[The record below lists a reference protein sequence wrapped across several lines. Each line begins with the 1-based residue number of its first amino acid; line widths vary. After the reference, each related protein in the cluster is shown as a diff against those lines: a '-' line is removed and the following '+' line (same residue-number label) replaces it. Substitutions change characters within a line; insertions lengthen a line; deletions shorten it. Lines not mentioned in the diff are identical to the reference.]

1 MHSRANTGAFVSVF
15 KETLGSHLGGLSGIV
30 AGLIVAWQLGVF
42 RKSPA
47 FPWVFALYPAVL
59 TAEIVLTAIFSG
71 RLNTALHV
79 GTISPRFGGNMGKLG
94 LLLHRV
100 LTLTLATSVV
110 MASVSALLIG
120 VTWGLPL
127 GFRDFLEI
135 LAVTVATMSLGL
147 IHYLVVLPVTFAVF
161 KRGADLD
168 SVALPISGTIAD
180 VFITVCYA
188 LTISLFLN
196 FGDLGK
202 FAVMLIAALAVILV
216 LVFLPLSVGEEGFSK
231 SVKNSIPGLLLMS
244 VIASF
249 TGTVLQ
255 QINVGVDVWNKSS
268 AFYPLT
274 LFVAYPAVIELVGDA
289 ALVIGSTA
297 TTRLVLGLLEP
308 HFSAM
313 KNHTSQIL
321 GAWAASVVMLLPYSA
336 VSLLAAGSFRL
347 SSFYL
352 LSSVLLLTNVFAII
366 TMNLISFAFA
376 ILTFKRGLDPD
387 HFVNPLVISLAGT
400 LATVALLA
408 ASFLL
413 LSLRA

>member
-1 MHSRANTGAFVSVF
+1 MR
-15 KETLGSHLGGLSGIV
+15 
-30 AGLIVAWQLGVF
+30 
-42 RKSPA
+42 
-47 FPWVFALYPAVL
+47 
-59 TAEIVLTAIFSG
+59 
-71 RLNTALHV
+71 
-79 GTISPRFGGNMGKLG
+79 KLG

-135 LAVTVATMSLGL
+135 LAVIVATMSLGL
-147 IHYLVVLPVTFAVF
+147 MHYLVVLPITFAVF

-168 SVALPISGTIAD
+168 SVALPIAGTIAD
-180 VFITVCYA
+180 VFITACYA

-202 FAVMLIAALAVILV
+202 YAVTIIAALAVLLM
-216 LVFLPLSVGEEGFSK
+216 LVFLPLSFGEEGFSK
-231 SVKNSIPGLLLMS
+231 TVKNSIPGLLLMS
-244 VIASF
+244 AIASF

-255 QINVGVDVWNKSS
+255 EINVGGVWNKNI
-268 AFYPLT
+268 AFHPLT

-313 KNHTSQIL
+313 KNHIRQIL
-321 GAWAASVVMLLPYSA
+321 GAWAASIVLFIPYSA
-336 VSLLAAGSFRL
+336 VSLLVAGTL
-347 SSFYL
+347 KLPEFYL
-352 LSSVLLLTNVFAII
+352 LTSILLLTNVFAVI
-366 TMNLISFAFA
+366 TMTLISYAFA
-376 ILTFKRGLDPD
+376 ILTFKKGLDPD

-400 LATVALLA
+400 MATVALLA

>member
-1 MHSRANTGAFVSVF
+1 MRSRAYAGAFVSVF
-15 KETLGSHLGGLSGIV
+15 KETLGSHFAGLSGIV

-42 RKSPA
+42 RNFPA

-59 TAEIVLTAIFSG
+59 TAEIVLTGIFSG

-79 GTISPRFGGNMGKLG
+79 GTISPRFGGNMRKLG

-135 LAVTVATMSLGL
+135 LAVIVATMSLGL
-147 IHYLVVLPVTFAVF
+147 MHYLVVLPITFAVF

-168 SVALPISGTIAD
+168 SVALPIAGTIAD
-180 VFITVCYA
+180 VFITACYA

-202 FAVMLIAALAVILV
+202 YAVTIIAALAVLLM
-216 LVFLPLSVGEEGFSK
+216 LVFLPLSFGEEGFSK
-231 SVKNSIPGLLLMS
+231 TVKNSIPGLLLMS
-244 VIASF
+244 AIASF

-255 QINVGVDVWNKSS
+255 EINVGGVWNKNI
-268 AFYPLT
+268 AFHPLT

-313 KNHTSQIL
+313 KNHIRQIL
-321 GAWAASVVMLLPYSA
+321 GAWAASIVLFIPYSA
-336 VSLLAAGSFRL
+336 VSLLVAGTL
-347 SSFYL
+347 KLPEFYL
-352 LSSVLLLTNVFAII
+352 LTSILLLTNVFAVI
-366 TMNLISFAFA
+366 TMTLISYAFA
-376 ILTFKRGLDPD
+376 ILTFKKGLDPD

-400 LATVALLA
+400 MATVALLA